1 MAYGITEDG
10 FLKKT
15 LETLLAEID
24 DRQRAEFGAT
34 FDASENTAIGQLNGI
49 FSSGLAEA
57 WELLEE
63 CFHGF
68 DPDAAAGY
76 ALTALAG
83 LTGTPRRGATASI
96 SRQQSLNLDAGA
108 TVADGALIAHS
119 ARPDIVFAVV
129 GPVTNSGGSPAD
141 IECEAVCTQTGPIGA
156 LAGSLTVIVNPAS
169 GWNSTTN
176 VTDAVQG
183 RDIDSDI
190 VLRQRREDQLALR
203 GGSTVAAI
211 KADLLAIADVRSV
224 EVIENTTDTTD
235 VDGLPPHSFEAVI
248 DDGDVPAVDD
258 DDLAQAIW
266 DSKPAGIATY
276 GSVTGEARDG
286 NDDPQPVKF
295 SRTTL
300 RPVYVTLTLTTTDA
314 FPLDGIAQVKA
325 AIVAFGADYE
335 TNETVIALAVRA
347 SALAVAGVVDVPTF
361 ALGFAPAPVLA
372 ANLEPGRRARATFS
386 SANLSVS

>member
-1 MAYGITEDG
+1 MAGITPEG
-10 FLKKT
+10 FEKKT
-15 LETLLAEID
+15 LETLLVEIG

-34 FDASENTAIGQLNGI
+34 FDTSENTAVGQLNGI

-83 LTGTPRRGATASI
+83 LTGTPRRAATASI
-96 SRQQSLNLDAGA
+96 SRRQRLALNAGV
-108 TVADGALIAHS
+108 TVPDGALIAY
-119 ARPDIVFAVV
+119 AGRPDILFAVE
-129 GPVTNSGGSPAD
+129 GPITNTSGSPALL
-141 IECEAVCTQTGPIGA
+141 ECVAVCTQTGPIA
-156 LAGSLTVIVNPAS
+156 AGFDTLTEIVNPVA
-169 GWNSTTN
+169 GWTGTTN
-176 VTDAVQG
+176 LDDAIPG

-190 VLRQRREDQLALR
+190 VLRQRRESQLALR

-211 KADLLAIADVRSV
+211 KADLLALEDVRSV
-224 EVIENTTDTTD
+224 EVIENTTDAANL
-235 VDGLPPHSFEAVI
+235 DGLPPHSFEAVI
-248 DDGDVPAVDD
+248 DDGDLPAVANNE
-258 DDLAQAIW
+258 LAQVIW

-300 RPVYVTLTLTTTDA
+300 RPVYVTLALTTTDA
-314 FPLDGIAQVKA
+314 FPLDGVAQVKA
-325 AIVAFGADYE
+325 AIVAFGVDYD

-347 SALAVAGVVDVPTF
+347 SALSVAGVVDVPSF
-361 ALGFAPAPVLA
+361 AIGFSPGPLLS
-372 ANLEPGRRARATFS
+372 ANLEPGRRARATFAS
-386 SANLSVS
+386 TRITVT